1 MNGMR
6 ESLNEMLISIGLSSS
21 TADILDR
28 LIILIGIV
36 ILALLAQKL
45 VKRLIIPAIQRIV
58 KSTKATW
65 DDIIFDKKIVGGVTG
80 LIAPIL
86 IYVFAPIAYL
96 PESEP
101 LDLIQRLCMVWI
113 IAVFVRFLSALM
125 SAFYIIY
132 SQKEQFRDRPLKGLV
147 QTVQVILFF
156 IAGIAI
162 VSILIN
168 KSPAILLTGLGASA
182 AILMLVFQDSILG
195 FVSGIQL
202 SANNMLRVGD
212 WIEMPKYGV
221 DGDVI
226 EVSLNTVKVRNFDK
240 TVVTIPPTILMK
252 DSFKNWRGME
262 ESGGRRVKRSIYVDM
277 NSVKF
282 CTPEMLER
290 YNKIQVLSEYISEKN
305 KVLQDYNKEHNIDDS
320 VVVNGRRQ
328 TNLGV
333 FRAYLENYLK
343 YHPLVN
349 HEMTCMVRQLQPTE
363 KGMPLELYFFT
374 ATTRWIDYENIQS
387 DIFDHVL
394 AVVPYFDLNVYQ
406 APSGKDMEKMIHHG
420 YTTK

>member
-1 MNGMR
+1 MDGIR
-6 ESLNEMLISIGLSSS
+6 ETLNETLISIGLSSS
-21 TADILDR
+21 TADVLDNLIVLICIIILAFLVQR
-28 LIILIGIV
+28 LI
-36 ILALLAQKL
+36 
-45 VKRLIIPAIQRIV
+45 KRLLIPTIQRLV

-65 DDIIFDKKIVGGVTG
+65 DDIVFDKKIVAGVTG
-80 LIAPIL
+80 LIAPVL
-86 IYVFAPIAYL
+86 IYVMAPFAYL
-96 PESEP
+96 PGSEA
-101 LDLIQRLCMVWI
+101 LDLVQRLCMVYI
-113 IAVFVRFLSALM
+113 IAVFVRFLIALM
-125 SAFYIIY
+125 NAFYTIY
-132 SQKEQFRDRPLKGLV
+132 SQKPQFRDRPLKGLV

-156 IAGIAI
+156 VAGIAI

-226 EVSLNTVKVRNFDK
+226 EVSLNTVKIRNFDK
-240 TVVTIPPTILMK
+240 TVVTIPPTLLMK

-262 ESGGRRVKRSIYVDM
+262 ESGGRRVKRSIYIDM
-277 NSVKF
+277 NSVHF

-290 YNKIQVLSEYISEKN
+290 YNKIQVLSAYISEKE
-305 KVLQDYNKEHNIDDS
+305 KVLEDYNKEHNIDDS

-343 YHPLVN
+343 NHPSVH
-349 HEMTCMVRQLQPTE
+349 HEMICMVRQLQPTE
-363 KGMPLELYFFT
+363 KGIPLELYFFT

-406 APSGKDMEKMIHHG
+406 APSGKDMEKMVAG
-420 YTTK
+420 V